1 MQKCGSLFILSVFL
15 WSALTWVHAQPA
27 SHISSRSSVRPE
39 VRTVASFDANWQFM
53 RGDPSGANQPSFND
67 STWQKLNVP
76 HDWSISG
83 PFDKSN
89 PTGQGGAFL
98 PAGVGWYRKHFVLP
112 QSSGYKRVFVEF
124 DGVMANSDVWINGT
138 QLGHRPYGYVSFR
151 YELTGHLHF
160 GPNEPN
166 VIAVRCDDSEQP
178 ASRWAPGAGIY
189 RHVHLIET
197 SDLHV
202 EGWGTFVSTPSV
214 TAGKATVRVQST
226 VVNQSDG
233 ASSPSLR
240 ISLFSPD
247 GKLAARVTTTAQ
259 EVAAGGSSTFTQEIP
274 IPHPDRWDIDHPVL
288 YRAVV
293 DILNHDRTV
302 DQDTV
307 TFGIREFHFDPATG
321 FWLNEHNFK
330 IKGACLH
337 AEYGAFGAAVPLDAW
352 RHRLEALR
360 KLGVNAIRTAH
371 NPPSPEFLDL
381 CDQMGLL
388 VMDEMFDCWTVG
400 KNPFDYHLY
409 FKEWST
415 TDTRDTVLRDCNHP
429 SIILWS
435 AGNEIHDTPNA
446 PLAHSILASLI
457 SVFHQYDP
465 TRPVTMAL
473 FRPNVS
479 HDYDNGLA
487 DMLDV
492 VGQNYRE
499 NEILAA
505 HEQKPTR
512 KIIGTENGHSREA
525 WLALRDNA
533 SYAGQFIWSGA
544 DYLGEAHVWPYI
556 ANSSGLVDR
565 TDFPHIDGLERES
578 WWSKKPMVRMVR
590 RVAPTA
596 AGPVDPGET
605 TDARRP
611 RQVLF
616 ADWTPRNP
624 GPHTE
629 NVEIYSNAEQVE
641 LMLNGKSLGTEAIHA
656 DASPRTWQVPFAP
669 GALRAI
675 ATDAGHVV
683 ATDELRTAGAPARI
697 ILSANRK
704 RIAPGSDHVDYLEAK
719 VVDTRGVVVPD
730 TENLI
735 TFTVHGPGLIAAVD
749 NGDNTSHE
757 PFQADKRSA
766 YQGHCVA
773 FIRAQASNGTIVV
786 TASSP
791 GLASGTVSLS
801 AAAAHLE
808 GPEM

>member
-1 MQKCGSLFILSVFL
+1 MKRFIFPLLLLTCGPAVAASVHPAPAIL
-15 WSALTWVHAQPA
+15 PNG
-27 SHISSRSSVRPE
+27 VRIAE
-39 VRTVASFDANWQFM
+39 LFDANWQFM
-53 RGDPSGANQPSFND
+53 RGDPSGADLPGFSD
-67 STWQKLNVP
+67 SSWQKLNVP
-76 HDWSISG
+76 HDWSIAG

-89 PTGQGGAFL
+89 LTGQGGAFL
-98 PAGVGWYRKHFVLP
+98 PAGVGWYRKHFVLS
-112 QSSGYKRVFVEF
+112 QSSAHKRVFVEF

-138 QLGHRPYGYVSFR
+138 KLGHRPYGYVSFR
-151 YELTGHLHF
+151 YELTGHLRF

-166 VIAVRCDDSEQP
+166 VIAVRCGDSEQP

-197 SDLHV
+197 GDLHV
-202 EGWGTFVSTPSV
+202 DGWGTFVSTPSV
-214 TAGKATVRVQST
+214 TTEKATVRVQST
-226 VVNQSDG
+226 VVNQSDR
-233 ASSPSLR
+233 ARSPSLR

-247 GKLAARVTTTAQ
+247 GKLAARVTTTPKGIAP
-259 EVAAGGSSTFTQEIP
+259 GSSTTFTQEIS
-274 IPHPDRWDIDHPVL
+274 ISHPDRWDIGHPVL

-293 DILNHDRTV
+293 DILDHDRTV

-307 TFGIREFHFDPATG
+307 AFGIREFHFDPATG
-321 FWLNEHNFK
+321 FWLNGHNFK

-381 CDQMGLL
+381 CDQMGFL

-409 FKEWST
+409 FKEWSA
-415 TDTRDTVLRDCNHP
+415 TDTRDTVLRDRNHP

-457 SVFHQYDP
+457 PIFHQYDP

-512 KIIGTENGHSREA
+512 KIVGTENGHSREA

-533 SYAGQFIWSGA
+533 PYAGQFIWSSA

-578 WWSKKPMVRMVR
+578 WWSENPMVRIVR

-596 AGPVDPGET
+596 IGPVDPGET

-616 ADWTPRNP
+616 ADWTPRDL
-624 GPHTE
+624 GPH
-629 NVEIYSNAEQVE
+629 VEDVEVYSNAEQVE
-641 LMLNGKSLGTEAIHA
+641 LILNGESLGTQAIHA

-669 GALRAI
+669 GTLRAI
-675 ATDAGHVV
+675 ASNGGRVA
-683 ATDELRTAGAPARI
+683 ATDELRTAGAPTRI
-697 ILSANRK
+697 ILSADRK
-704 RIAPGSDHVDYLEAK
+704 RIAPASDHVDYLEAK
-719 VVDTRGVVVPD
+719 VVDARGVVVPD
-730 TENLI
+730 AANLI
-735 TFTVHGPGLIAAVD
+735 TFTVRGPGLIAAVD

-757 PFQADKRSA
+757 PFQADERSA
-766 YQGHCVA
+766 YQGRCVA
-773 FIRAQASNGTIVV
+773 FIRAQAGSDSIVV

-791 GLASGTVSLS
+791 GLASGTVSLT
-801 AAAAHLE
+801 AAPGNRE
-808 GPEM
+808 SPKM